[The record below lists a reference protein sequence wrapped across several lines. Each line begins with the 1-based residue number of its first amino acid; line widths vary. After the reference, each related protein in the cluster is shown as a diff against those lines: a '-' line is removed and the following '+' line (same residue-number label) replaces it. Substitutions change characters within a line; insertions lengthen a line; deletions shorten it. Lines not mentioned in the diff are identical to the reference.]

1 MKLFKLLRLLYS
13 FIVRNGGI
21 FMRKQ
26 VCFYKRSLRSQV
38 ISSNGINTFCF

>member
-26 VCFYKRSLRSQV
+26 ARFYKHCLRSQV
-38 ISSNGINTFCF
+38 ISSNGLNNFCF